1 MRLAGYVT
9 RLGDRRG
16 VLVGKP
22 ESKRP
27 LGRPKRRC
35 EDKIKMHFQEVE
47 WGVEGRHGLD
57 LSGSGYGQ
65 VAGTCKY
72 GNETSGSIK

>member
-1 MRLAGYVT
+1 MRLAGHVT

-22 ESKRP
+22 EAKRP

-35 EDKIKMHFQEVE
+35 EDNIKMNFQEVG
-47 WGVEGRHGLD
+47 WGGGRHGLD
-57 LSGSGYGQ
+57 
-65 VAGTCKY
+65 
-72 GNETSGSIK
+72 